1 MVYSGI
7 YTVYGGAEFCF
18 TIEYSIRE
26 LVAAAVFRQ
35 GGHVQVHCYLRG
47 FLYVLLL
54 KYFVVLYG
62 VDDVARRYVS
72 EAVEYGDVVFP
83 GKYIEVVCVA
93 KFFAGMGEEAGYFYI
108 KFTALLNEMGE
119 AFIAYGLGTEENDLF
134 CHCDYYLSN
143 LLI

>member
-1 MVYSGI
+1 MVYAGI

-18 TIEYSIRE
+18 FIEYGIRE
-26 LVAAAVFRQ
+26 LVAAAVLGQ
-35 GGHVQVHCYLRG
+35 GSHVQVDCYLRG
-47 FLYVLLL
+47 FIYMFLFDDL
-54 KYFVVLYG
+54 VVLYG
-62 VDDVARRYVS
+62 IYDVARRYVS
-72 EAVEYGDVVFP
+72 EAVENGDVVFP

-93 KFFAGMGEEAGYFYI
+93 KFFAGVGEEAGYFYI
-108 KFTALLNEMGE
+108 KFAALLNEVGE